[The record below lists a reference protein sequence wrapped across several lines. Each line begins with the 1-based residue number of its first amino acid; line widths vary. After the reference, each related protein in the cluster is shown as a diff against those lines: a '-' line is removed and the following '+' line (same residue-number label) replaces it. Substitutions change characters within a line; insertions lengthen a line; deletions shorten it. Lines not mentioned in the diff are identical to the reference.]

1 MARVHSPHETKIK
14 LVSAAFAILAA
25 TALGVANARLRDTA
39 PKDVDLTALWKINAE
54 LSDDPLKVIARARTE
69 ENTGNPGRSS
79 SGGGGT
85 STSGPGD
92 VFGGVV
98 FGGVIFGGGN
108 GGASGGADR
117 PANDP
122 PPMESTRVPLDAFL
136 ATREQFE
143 IVQSPDGMTIR
154 NDEETSTCK
163 PGETE
168 RVPLQGGEL
177 VEQRCG
183 WDGDAFVIELV
194 SPDGVK
200 RTKRYELRDKGKQLH
215 VLTTVKGGSGH
226 LANLRI
232 KRVYER
238 LVAF

>member
-1 MARVHSPHETKIK
+1 MARVHYPHETKIK
-14 LVSAAFAILAA
+14 LASAAFAI
-25 TALGVANARLRDTA
+25 VAVAITGIASARLRENA

-54 LSDDPLKVIARARTE
+54 LSDDPQKVIAKARTE
-69 ENTGNPGRSS
+69 ENTVNRGSS
-79 SGGGGT
+79 SPSGGR
-85 STSGPGD
+85 STSGTGD

-98 FGGVIFGGGN
+98 FGGVIFGGGQ

-177 VEQRCG
+177 VEQKCG

>member
-1 MARVHSPHETKIK
+1 MARVHYPHETKIK
-14 LVSAAFAILAA
+14 LAAAAFAILTAA
-25 TALGVANARLRDTA
+25 IAGIASAGLREKA
-39 PKDVDLTALWKINAE
+39 PKDVDLTALWKINSE
-54 LSDDPLKVIARARTE
+54 LSDDPQKVIARARTE
-69 ENTGNPGRSS
+69 ENAANRGSS
-79 SGGGGT
+79 SPSGGR
-85 STSGPGD
+85 STSGTGD

-98 FGGVIFGGGN
+98 FGGVIFGGGQ
-108 GGASGGADR
+108 GGASGSADR

-143 IVQSPDGMTIR
+143 IVQSPDAMTIR

-163 PGETE
+163 PGETQ
-168 RVPLQGGEL
+168 RVQLQGGEL
-177 VEQRCG
+177 VDQKCG